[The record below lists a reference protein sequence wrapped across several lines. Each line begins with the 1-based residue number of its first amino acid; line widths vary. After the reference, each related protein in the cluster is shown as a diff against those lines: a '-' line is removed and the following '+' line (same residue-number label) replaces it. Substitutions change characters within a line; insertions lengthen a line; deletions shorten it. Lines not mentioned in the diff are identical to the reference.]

1 MSGLSRFRFRSPE
14 RDRQTDERSF
24 GMIQIVMRSAI
35 ADAEAEATGRRAR
48 IAEARRSG
56 IFLVWR
62 DDDRTSAPSNR
73 GLHNLGVTS
82 HFFENLRAV
91 SIASSIG

>member
-1 MSGLSRFRFRSPE
+1 MSGLSRFRFRSPV
-14 RDRQTDERSF
+14 RDRQTDERRF

-35 ADAEAEATGRRAR
+35 TDAEAEATGRRAR
-48 IAEARRSG
+48 MAEPRRSG

-73 GLHNLGVTS
+73 GLHNLRIIS
-82 HFFENLRAV
+82 HISENLRAV